1 MPDKDKIQDVRE
13 IFDLAESLP
22 PEALAVVES
31 FQNGLARGIKIGQ
44 ALCEDKRAGDDKP
57 A

>member
-44 ALCEDKRAGDDKP
+44 ALCEDKRADDEKP